1 MPAISRR
8 KKIDLAFDLYY
19 AVIIS
24 QLKRQQI
31 QRQVK
36 QMPRQLFLQNIIA
49 CIWDFD
55 KTLIPGYMQEPLFA
69 HYRVEPKK
77 FWQEVAELPQQ
88 YRQSGLEMIASD
100 TAYLNH
106 ILTYAREGIFKD
118 LDNRTLRELG
128 RKIPFYEGLP
138 GFFDEV
144 KSLVRDN
151 PIYRQ
156 HEIQVEHY
164 IVSTGLLQM
173 ILGSEIAPYID
184 GVWGCEFVELPPP
197 PGYIGQ
203 SKTDAKSKPKTISQ
217 LAYAL
222 DNTTKTRAI
231 FEINKG
237 SNKMPDIDVNAKIP
251 DEDRRVPFQ
260 NMIYVADGPSD
271 IPVFSIIN
279 RFGGRTFAVYRPGSN
294 EEFSQVNNLQKQG
307 RVQSFG
313 EANYTE
319 GSQTAMWIKNGIS
332 EIAELI
338 VENRERALGD
348 KIGKPPRHLD

>member
-1 MPAISRR
+1 VP
-8 KKIDLAFDLYY
+8 
-19 AVIIS
+19 
-24 QLKRQQI
+24 Q
-31 QRQVK
+31 
-36 QMPRQLFLQNIIA
+36 PLFMQNIIA

-69 HYRVEPKK
+69 HYRVDPKT
-77 FWQEVAELPQQ
+77 FWQEVAELPNY
-88 YRQSGLEMIASD
+88 YRKCGLDMIASD

-106 ILTYAREGIFKD
+106 ILTYAREGVFKG
-118 LDNRTLRELG
+118 LDNVKLRELG
-128 RKIPFYEGLP
+128 KQIAFYKGLP

-144 KSLVRDN
+144 KQFVRDN
-151 PIYRQ
+151 PEYRR
-156 HEIQVEHY
+156 HEIQIEHY

-173 ILGSEIAPYID
+173 ILGSKIAPYID
-184 GVWGCEFVELPPP
+184 GVWGCEFVESPPP
-197 PGYIGQ
+197 PGYLSNSLPRTTVQPNI
-203 SKTDAKSKPKTISQ
+203 ISQ

-237 SNKMPDIDVNAKIP
+237 SNKIRDIDVNAKIP

-260 NMIYVADGPSD
+260 NMIYIADGPSD
-271 IPVFSIIN
+271 VPVFSILN
-279 RFGGRTFAVYRPGSN
+279 RFGGRTFAVYRPGSK

-307 RVQSFG
+307 RVQSYG
-313 EANYTE
+313 EAKYTE
-319 GSQTAMWIKNGIS
+319 GSQTAMWLKNAIV

-348 KIGKPPRHLD
+348 KIGQPPRHLD

>member
-1 MPAISRR
+1 MP
-8 KKIDLAFDLYY
+8 
-19 AVIIS
+19 
-24 QLKRQQI
+24 Q
-31 QRQVK
+31 
-36 QMPRQLFLQNIIA
+36 PLFLQNIIA

-69 HYRVEPKK
+69 HYNVDAKA
-77 FWQEVAELPQQ
+77 FWQEVAALPDY
-88 YRQSGLEMIASD
+88 YRKSGLEMISSD

-106 ILTYAREGIFKD
+106 ILTYARQGIFKG
-118 LDNRTLRELG
+118 LDNRTLRKLG
-128 RKIPFYEGLP
+128 REIKFYQGLP

-144 KSLVRDN
+144 KSYVRDN
-151 PIYRQ
+151 AAYRQ
-156 HEIQVEHY
+156 HDIQIEHY

-173 ILGSEIAPYID
+173 ILGSGIAGHID
-184 GVWGCEFVELPPP
+184 GLWGCEFIEEPPH
-197 PGYIGQ
+197 PGFRDQPGTGGQ
-203 SKTDAKSKPKTISQ
+203 AQPRIIRQ
-217 LAYAL
+217 IAYAL

-237 SNKMPDIDVNAKIP
+237 SNKLPNIDVNAKIP

-260 NMIYVADGPSD
+260 NMIYIADGPSD
-271 IPVFSIIN
+271 VPVFSIIN
-279 RFGGRTFAVYRPGSN
+279 RFGGRTFAVYRPGSK

-319 GSQTAMWIKNGIS
+319 GSQTAMWLKNAIS

-338 VENRERALGD
+338 AENRERALGD
-348 KIGKPPRHLD
+348 KIGQPPKHLD

>member
-1 MPAISRR
+1 MP
-8 KKIDLAFDLYY
+8 
-19 AVIIS
+19 
-24 QLKRQQI
+24 Q
-31 QRQVK
+31 
-36 QMPRQLFLQNIIA
+36 PLFLQNIIA

-69 HYRVEPKK
+69 HYRVDSKK
-77 FWQEVAELPQQ
+77 FWQEVAELPNY
-88 YRQSGLEMIASD
+88 YRKSGLEMIAAD

-106 ILTYAREGIFKD
+106 FLSYTREGVFKGLNND
-118 LDNRTLRELG
+118 TLRKLG
-128 RKIPFYEGLP
+128 REIKFYAGLP

-144 KSLVRDN
+144 KNFVRDN
-151 PIYRQ
+151 PDYRQ

-173 ILGSEIAPYID
+173 ILGSAIAPYID
-184 GVWGCEFVELPPP
+184 GVWGCEFVESPPP
-197 PGYIGQ
+197 PGYL
-203 SKTDAKSKPKTISQ
+203 ARSKPKKPVQSKIISQ

-237 SNKMPDIDVNAKIP
+237 SNKIPHIDVNAKIP

-260 NMIYVADGPSD
+260 NMIYIADGPSD
-271 IPVFSIIN
+271 VPVFSILN
-279 RFGGRTFAVYRPGSN
+279 RFGGRTFAVYRPGSK

-313 EANYTE
+313 EANYTD
-319 GSQTAMWIKNGIS
+319 GSQTAMWLKNSIN

-348 KIGKPPRHLD
+348 KIGQPPKHLD

>member
-1 MPAISRR
+1 MP
-8 KKIDLAFDLYY
+8 
-19 AVIIS
+19 
-24 QLKRQQI
+24 Q
-31 QRQVK
+31 
-36 QMPRQLFLQNIIA
+36 PLFLQNIIA

-69 HYRVEPKK
+69 HFKVDPKK
-77 FWQEVAELPQQ
+77 FWQEVAELPNY
-88 YRQSGLEMIASD
+88 YRKSGLEMIASD

-106 ILTYAREGIFKD
+106 ILTYTREGVFKE
-118 LDNRTLRELG
+118 LNNAMLRRLG
-128 RKIPFYEGLP
+128 GEIKFYQGLP
-138 GFFDEV
+138 GFFDEI
-144 KSLVRDN
+144 KNFVRNN
-151 PIYRQ
+151 PGYRQ
-156 HEIQVEHY
+156 HEIRVEHY
-164 IVSTGLLQM
+164 VVSTGLLQM
-173 ILGSEIAPYID
+173 ILGSKIAPYID
-184 GVWGCEFVELPPP
+184 GVWGCEFVEQPPP
-197 PGYIGQ
+197 PGYLAGSDTPNPTQ
-203 SKTDAKSKPKTISQ
+203 PKIIAQ

-237 SNKMPDIDVNAKIP
+237 SNKMPDISVNAKIP

-271 IPVFSIIN
+271 VPVFSIVN

-319 GSQTAMWIKNGIS
+319 GSQTAMWLKNAVS
-332 EIAELI
+332 EIADLI

>member
-1 MPAISRR
+1 MP
-8 KKIDLAFDLYY
+8 
-19 AVIIS
+19 
-24 QLKRQQI
+24 Q
-31 QRQVK
+31 
-36 QMPRQLFLQNIIA
+36 PLFLQNIIA

-69 HYRVEPKK
+69 HYNVDPQK
-77 FWQEVAELPQQ
+77 FWYEVSELPKA
-88 YRQSGLEMIASD
+88 YKNDGLELIASD
-100 TAYLNH
+100 TVYLNH
-106 ILTYAREGIFKD
+106 ILTYVKEGVFKN
-118 LDNRTLRELG
+118 LNNAMLRKLG
-128 RKIPFYEGLP
+128 GSLKFHAGLP
-138 GFFDEV
+138 DFFDELKRYV
-144 KSLVRDN
+144 KDD
-151 PIYRQ
+151 PQFQQ
-156 HEIQVEHY
+156 HEIQVENY

-173 ILGSEIAPYID
+173 ILGSRIAPHID
-184 GVWGCEFVELPPP
+184 GVWGCEFVENPPLPGF
-197 PGYIGQ
+197 PG
-203 SKTDAKSKPKTISQ
+203 KSKRHERKQQYVISQ
-217 LAYAL
+217 IAYAL

-237 SNKMPDIDVNAKIP
+237 SSKIPDIEVNAKIP

-271 IPVFSIIN
+271 IPVFSIVN
-279 RFGGRTFAVYRPGSN
+279 RFGGRTFAVYQPGSK

-319 GSQTAMWIKNGIS
+319 GSQTAMWIKNAIS

>member
-1 MPAISRR
+1 MP
-8 KKIDLAFDLYY
+8 
-19 AVIIS
+19 
-24 QLKRQQI
+24 Q
-31 QRQVK
+31 
-36 QMPRQLFLQNIIA
+36 PLFLQNIIA

-55 KTLIPGYMQEPLFA
+55 KTLIPGYMQEPLLE
-69 HYRVEPKK
+69 HYKVDPKI
-77 FWQEVAELPQQ
+77 FWKEVAELPN
-88 YRQSGLEMIASD
+88 YYGKSGLHLIAAD
-100 TAYLNH
+100 MAYLNH
-106 ILTYAREGIFKD
+106 ILTYAREGVFKG
-118 LDNRTLRELG
+118 LNNATLKKLG
-128 RKIPFYEGLP
+128 SKIKFYQGLP
-138 GFFDEV
+138 GFFDEI
-144 KSLVRDN
+144 KHFIMGNLE
-151 PIYRQ
+151 YRQ

-184 GVWGCEFVELPPP
+184 GVWGCEFVEEPAP
-197 PGYIGQ
+197 PGYMGKARPE
-203 SKTDAKSKPKTISQ
+203 KTENQKIISQ

-237 SNKMPDIDVNAKIP
+237 SNKIPDIDVNAKIP

-260 NMIYVADGPSD
+260 NMVYIADGPSD
-271 IPVFSIIN
+271 IPVFSIVN
-279 RFGGRTFAVYRPGSN
+279 RFGGRTFAVYRPGSK

-319 GSQTAMWIKNGIS
+319 GSQTAMWIKNAIS
-332 EIAELI
+332 EIADLI
-338 VENRERALGD
+338 VTNRERALGD

>member
-1 MPAISRR
+1 MP
-8 KKIDLAFDLYY
+8 
-19 AVIIS
+19 
-24 QLKRQQI
+24 QT
-31 QRQVK
+31 
-36 QMPRQLFLQNIIA
+36 LFLQNIIA

-55 KTLIPGYMQEPLFA
+55 KTLIPGYMQEPLFS
-69 HYRVEPKK
+69 HYRVDPKI
-77 FWQEVAELPQQ
+77 FWKEVAGLPDQ
-88 YRQSGLEMIASD
+88 YRNSGLEMIASD

-106 ILTYAREGIFKD
+106 ILTYVREGIFKD
-118 LDNRTLRELG
+118 LDNQILRELG
-128 RKIPFYEGLP
+128 REITFYQGLP
-138 GFFDEV
+138 DFFNEV

-151 PIYRQ
+151 PVYRQ

-173 ILGSEIAPYID
+173 ILGSDIAPYID
-184 GVWGCEFVELPPP
+184 GVWGCEFVESPPP
-197 PGYIGQ
+197 PGFLNKPRTSGRSQ
-203 SKTDAKSKPKTISQ
+203 SKIISQ

-237 SNKMPDIDVNAKIP
+237 SNKIPDIDVNAKIP

-271 IPVFSIIN
+271 VPVFSIVN
-279 RFGGRTFAVYRPGSN
+279 RFGGRTFAVYRPGSG

-307 RVQSFG
+307 RVQSYG

-319 GSQTAMWIKNGIS
+319 GSQTAMWIKNAIS

>member
-1 MPAISRR
+1 MP
-8 KKIDLAFDLYY
+8 
-19 AVIIS
+19 
-24 QLKRQQI
+24 Q
-31 QRQVK
+31 
-36 QMPRQLFLQNIIA
+36 PLFLQNIIA

-69 HYRVEPKK
+69 HFKVDPKK
-77 FWQEVAELPQQ
+77 FWQEVAELPNY
-88 YRQSGLEMIASD
+88 YRKSGLEMIASD
-100 TAYLNH
+100 TVYLNH
-106 ILTYAREGIFKD
+106 ILTYAREGVFKG
-118 LDNRTLRELG
+118 LNNHTLRRLG
-128 RKIPFYEGLP
+128 GDIKFYQGLP
-138 GFFDEV
+138 EFFDEV
-144 KSLVRDN
+144 KNTVRDN
-151 PIYRQ
+151 PGYRQ

-164 IVSTGLLQM
+164 VVSTGLLQM
-173 ILGSEIAPYID
+173 ILGSEIAPYLD
-184 GVWGCEFVELPPP
+184 GVWGCEFVEQPPP
-197 PGYIGQ
+197 PGYLTQ
-203 SKTDAKSKPKTISQ
+203 STSGKPEQPKIISQ

-237 SNKMPDIDVNAKIP
+237 SNKIPDIDVNAKIP

-271 IPVFSIIN
+271 VPVFSIVN
-279 RFGGRTFAVYRPGSN
+279 RFGGRTFAVYRPGSK

-319 GSQTAMWIKNGIS
+319 GSQTAMWLTNAIN

-338 VENRERALGD
+338 VKNRERAMGD